1 MSIDLD
7 WLKLDGSLAS
17 HVVDLLNKQLEAVE
31 RPSFI
36 GPVHVV
42 SLDFGSSAPDVE
54 LVDMKDIYRD
64 FLEGDD
70 DDDDG
75 GPVKVT
81 EGGLNG
87 TAVDEDDGFEW
98 VSRRAGVLRD
108 SISSTT
114 PGLHHLP
121 PHIRHSGFGAPTDYF
136 SPTMMPN
143 LNPWNS
149 GGLGAYGAH
158 PARDIPTFRSPSPAT
173 PFVTTPSHSPG
184 HPSRQNKS
192 AEVDNPFASSSAP
205 YPTSEPASPR
215 PEESPPN
222 PHPNLQLHL
231 HVNWHSNLRI
241 SIQTSLLI
249 NYPSPMFMSLP
260 IRLSITGLFFNGE
273 VVVAYEGERKR
284 VHICILDDL
293 DPYGPLGGRRTTG
306 LDTDLNLSMN
316 PNSDGEK
323 SEATKGGS
331 RPSSLELDDSIIM
344 GAAGLGLGSLN
355 TLGVG
360 NAALSRIP
368 IGLDTSSTTL
378 PAPTSANKPLGY
390 NPTTHTRPSK
400 PVLPVGQRLLP
411 SIFIESE
418 IGQTDKHVL
427 KNVTRVERF
436 IQDVVRK
443 TLEEELLAL
452 IPPFLPL
459 HSTGLKFIGSLSR
472 IRHCHA
478 SYFSQSPIPAN
489 VYDYIVSIFVT
500 AARVVTYKT
509 LVVGTVSTALT
520 VEAKIFVS
528 QPRRKVRP
536 VLSGHPTATSE
547 IDPRH
552 TLVVKVDEAIKVD

>member
-98 VSRRAGVLRD
+98 VSRRAG
-108 SISSTT
+108 
-114 PGLHHLP
+114 
-121 PHIRHSGFGAPTDYF
+121 
-136 SPTMMPN
+136 
-143 LNPWNS
+143 
-149 GGLGAYGAH
+149 
-158 PARDIPTFRSPSPAT
+158 
-173 PFVTTPSHSPG
+173 
-184 HPSRQNKS
+184 NKS
-192 AEVDNPFASSSAP
+192 VEVDNPFASSSAP

-306 LDTDLNLSMN
+306 LDTDLNL
-316 PNSDGEK
+316 
-323 SEATKGGS
+323 
-331 RPSSLELDDSIIM
+331 
-344 GAAGLGLGSLN
+344 
-355 TLGVG
+355 
-360 NAALSRIP
+360 
-368 IGLDTSSTTL
+368 
-378 PAPTSANKPLGY
+378 
-390 NPTTHTRPSK
+390 
-400 PVLPVGQRLLP
+400 LLP

-443 TLEEELLAL
+443 TLEEELVF
-452 IPPFLPL
+452 PN
-459 HSTGLKFIGSLSR
+459 
-472 IRHCHA
+472 
-478 SYFSQSPIPAN
+478 Y
-489 VYDYIVSIFVT
+489 
-500 AARVVTYKT
+500 
-509 LVVGTVSTALT
+509 
-520 VEAKIFVS
+520 
-528 QPRRKVRP
+528 
-536 VLSGHPTATSE
+536 
-547 IDPRH
+547 H
-552 TLVVKVDEAIKVD
+552 TLVMGQ